1 MQLKDLQ
8 MIENLGLRRIQKSGD
23 ANDWTPD
30 ELIRHVQDIL
40 GETEVKA
47 AVVLLQ
53 YEDEHV
59 HILVSKMDRF
69 KVLEVLQ
76 IGAQEYFPPELVM
89 DNK

>member
-1 MQLKDLQ
+1 
-8 MIENLGLRRIQKSGD
+8 MIENLGFRRTQKSGD

-30 ELIRHVQDIL
+30 ELLRHAQDML

-53 YEDEHV
+53 YEDERV

-76 IGAQEYFPPELVM
+76 IGAQEFFPPELVA